1 MTYRE
6 VREQDVLAAIA
17 RYDELGGEA
26 FLDRYGYDRARSFV
40 LVHNGKQYDSKAITG
55 VAHEFLDGRALR
67 PDEFS
72 GGRATVGRLL
82 SGFGFVV
89 QERRDPPQLL
99 LQPRGGRRDGG
110 LENFARTV
118 RQGIRLADHAEAFG
132 ADLAELEALYRDGTA
147 RLWGNT
153 EPASDHNTK
162 AKAIR
167 SRRVGDRVLF
177 YAERRFIAEA
187 VILKLFRNLAA
198 ARSVWGVDQNGKTFE
213 HMMALGDVR
222 LIDEDATA
230 VVLRS
235 TGQATLRS
243 VTLVAA
249 EKVGLPFGQ
258 PPQPTARSS
267 TTRFS
272 AEEFLARLLALHD
285 QQQTAKRDAVALLW
299 AIGRVKREPR
309 LHPWSTFRQEVAGVL
324 ATCGLDGADEVERPF
339 HDLRRTGFWQV
350 VPEGAAPGGADA
362 TEPSAGFTED
372 SYRLLVDVS
381 FRTKAI
387 NALRSRHLDDFED
400 HETLLASVGLEDFA
414 TVDGGRRRDGGASG
428 ERRLRP
434 NQGSSIVRDRD
445 VVKRVKALYDHYCQ
459 FCRTRLKTG
468 FGYYSEA
475 AHIRSLTVHEGPD
488 ELANLLC
495 LCANCHVE
503 FDGFGL
509 YVDEDYVVR
518 RVRDRS
524 EVGELHRADE
534 HHIDDAHITYHREL
548 CVIAP
553 PSS

>member
-1 MTYRE
+1 MSYRD

-17 RYDELGGEA
+17 LFEELGGDA
-26 FLDRYGYDRARSFV
+26 FLDRYGYDKARRFV

-55 VAHEFLDGRALR
+55 VAHQFVDGRALR

-72 GGRATVGRLL
+72 GGRATVGRHLGAL
-82 SGFGFVV
+82 GFVV
-89 QERRDPPQLL
+89 QERSDQPQIL

-118 RQGIRLADHAEAFG
+118 EKGIRLADHAEAFG

-153 EPASDHNTK
+153 TPASDNNTK

-167 SRRVGDRVLF
+167 GRRVGDRVLF

-187 VILKLFRNLAA
+187 VILKLFHNPAA
-198 ARSVWGVDQNGKTFE
+198 ARSVWGGNETGAPFE

-222 LIDEDATA
+222 LIDEDATDL
-230 VVLRS
+230 VLRS
-235 TGQATLRS
+235 TGQETLRS

-249 EKVGLPFGQ
+249 AEPGLPFE
-258 PPQPTARSS
+258 QPTPPVTPPGAAP
-267 TTRFS
+267 FS
-272 AEEFLARLLALHD
+272 AEEFLAQLLTLHN
-285 QQQTAKRDAVALLW
+285 QKQAAKRDSVALLW
-299 AIGRVKREPR
+299 AIGQVTRERR
-309 LHPWSTFRQEVAGVL
+309 LHLWSTFRQEVSGVL
-324 ATCGLDGADEVERPF
+324 TTCGLEGADELERPF
-339 HDLRRTGFWQV
+339 YDLRRTGFWRV
-350 VPEGAAPGGADA
+350 VPEGAAAGA
-362 TEPSAGFTED
+362 EPSAGFTED

-387 NALRSRHLDDFED
+387 NALRSRHLDDVED
-400 HETLLASVGLEDFA
+400 HEMLLASVGLEDFA
-414 TVDGGRRRDGGASG
+414 TVDGGRRRDGRTSG

-434 NQGSSIVRDRD
+434 NRGSSVVRDQD
-445 VVKRVKALYDHYCQ
+445 PVKKVKALYDHYCQ

-475 AHIRSLTVHEGPD
+475 AHIRGLTVHNGPD
-488 ELANLLC
+488 ELENLLC

-524 EVGELHRADE
+524 ELGKLHRAPGHD
-534 HHIDDAHITYHREL
+534 IDVAHLSYHRDL

-553 PSS
+553 PSA